1 MLQINTNHGKLWKI
15 LGKHG
20 NLWTNIET
28 HGTFSKLHGKILE
41 THGIL
46 LKHHGIFL
54 KLHGKILED
63 FEVNSSITEI
73 PYDSAGEPRGISP

>member
-1 MLQINTNHGKLWKI
+1 MENYGKSWANMETYGKAWKNSW
-15 LGKHG
+15 K
-20 NLWTNIET
+20 NMEN
-28 HGTFSKLHGKILE
+28 HGTFS
-41 THGIL
+41 
-46 LKHHGIFL
+46 

>member
-1 MLQINTNHGKLWKI
+1 MEN
-15 LGKHG
+15 
-20 NLWTNIET
+20 
-28 HGTFSKLHGKILE
+28 HGTFS
-41 THGIL
+41 
-46 LKHHGIFL
+46 